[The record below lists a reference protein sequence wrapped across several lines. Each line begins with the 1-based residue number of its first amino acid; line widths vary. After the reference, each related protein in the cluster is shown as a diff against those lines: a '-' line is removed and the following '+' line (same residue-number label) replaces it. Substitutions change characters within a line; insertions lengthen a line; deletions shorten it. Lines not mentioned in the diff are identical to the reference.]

1 MYILFPTKK
10 HKVKNMRIKNLFTG
24 VKKTVILISLVI
36 ATGGLFAFT
45 ISEDFKLS
53 KNLEIYFSVIKNLSS
68 YYVDGVDSEK
78 LIKKSID
85 AMLGDLDPYTTYIP
99 ENELS
104 DLQFVTTGK
113 YGGIGS
119 GIRKK
124 GDYAMIAEPYEN
136 TPAHKAGLKAGDIIL
151 EIDGKSVKDLPLDKV
166 SSMLKG
172 TPESDLVL
180 FINREA
186 TKDTL
191 TIKLVRKEIS
201 IPTVQYASMITDS
214 VGYINLSGFKSNSNN
229 EVLEAYNQLKKNKK
243 LSGIIIDL
251 RGNLGGLLGQAV
263 EIANLFVPKNETIV
277 TTRGKD
283 KSEQR
288 SYATKKKPIDTKIPI
303 VFLVSRSTASSS
315 EILAGSFQDLDRAVI
330 IGQRTFGKGLV
341 QKTIPMSYNTILKV
355 TTAKYYIPSGRC
367 VQAIDFSH
375 RNEDGSVGF
384 IPDSLISE
392 FKTRNGRIV
401 KDGGGIMPDIKIDP
415 EYLSKLSVELIR
427 QNMIFDFATKYAA
440 EHPTISAVKDFNLTN
455 KEYQE
460 FIDFVKNHDFK
471 FETETEKEI
480 DKVIKIAKK
489 EKYYEKSKNLF
500 KQLKDKLSKEESK
513 DFITFKAE
521 IEQMLKQEIVTR
533 YYFRK
538 GLIEASLSDD
548 KTVKEAVNVLID
560 PDKYKKI
567 LKN

>member
-1 MYILFPTKK
+1 
-10 HKVKNMRIKNLFTG
+10 MRIKNLFTG
-24 VKKTVILISLVI
+24 VRKTVILISLVI

-85 AMLGDLDPYTTYIP
+85 SMLEELDPYTTYIP

-124 GDYAMIAEPYEN
+124 GHYAMIAEPYEN

-151 EIDGKSVKDLPLDKV
+151 EINGKSVKDLPLDKV

-186 TKDTL
+186 SKDTL

-201 IPTVQYASMITDS
+201 IPTVQYSSMITDS

-229 EVLEAYNQLKKNKK
+229 EVLEAYNELKKNKN
-243 LSGIIIDL
+243 LNGIIIDL

-283 KSEQR
+283 KTEER
-288 SYATKKKPIDTKIPI
+288 SYATKKRPVDTKIPI

-315 EILAGSFQDLDRAVI
+315 EILAGSFQDMDRGVI

-375 RNEDGSVGF
+375 RNDDGSVGF

-401 KDGGGIMPDIKIDP
+401 KDGGGITPDIKIEP

-427 QNMIFDFATKYAA
+427 QNMVFDFATKYAA
-440 EHPTISAVKDFNLTN
+440 EHPSIPAVKDFNLTD
-455 KEYQE
+455 KEYQD
-460 FIDFVKNHDFK
+460 FITFVNNHDFK

-489 EKYYEKSKNLF
+489 EKYYEKSKDLF
-500 KQLKDKLSKEESK
+500 KQLKDKFSKEESK
-513 DFITFKAE
+513 DFITFKDE
-521 IEQMLKQEIVTR
+521 IVQMIKQEIVTR
-533 YYFRK
+533 YYFRR
-538 GLIEASLSDD
+538 GLIEVSLSED
-548 KTVKEAVNVLID
+548 KTVKEAVNVLRD
-560 PDKYKKI
+560 PDRYKEI

>member
-1 MYILFPTKK
+1 
-10 HKVKNMRIKNLFTG
+10 MRIKNLFTG
-24 VKKTVILISLVI
+24 VRKTVILISLVI

-85 AMLGDLDPYTTYIP
+85 SMLEELDPYTTYIP

-124 GDYAMIAEPYEN
+124 GNYAMIAEPYEN

-151 EIDGKSVKDLPLDKV
+151 EINGKSVKDLPLDKV

-186 TKDTL
+186 SKDTL

-201 IPTVQYASMITDS
+201 IPTVQYSSMITDS

-229 EVLEAYNQLKKNKK
+229 EVLEAYNELKKNKN
-243 LSGIIIDL
+243 LNGIIIDL

-283 KSEQR
+283 KTEER
-288 SYATKKKPIDTKIPI
+288 SYATKKRPVDTKIPI

-315 EILAGSFQDLDRAVI
+315 EILAGSFQDMDRGVI

-375 RNEDGSVGF
+375 RNDDGSVGF

-401 KDGGGIMPDIKIDP
+401 KDGGGITPDIKIEP

-427 QNMIFDFATKYAA
+427 QNMVFDFATKYAA
-440 EHPTISAVKDFNLTN
+440 EHPSIPAVKDFNLTD
-455 KEYQE
+455 KEYQD
-460 FIDFVKNHDFK
+460 FITFVNNHDFK

-489 EKYYEKSKNLF
+489 EKYYEKSKDLF
-500 KQLKDKLSKEESK
+500 KQLKDKFSKEESK
-513 DFITFKAE
+513 DFITFKDE
-521 IEQMLKQEIVTR
+521 IVQMIKQEIVTR
-533 YYFRK
+533 YYFRR
-538 GLIEASLSDD
+538 GLIEVSLSED
-548 KTVKEAVNVLID
+548 KTVKEAVNVLRD
-560 PDKYKKI
+560 PDRYKEI